1 MDIQR
6 FPGVAIC
13 ADAERLPFAGASLSG
28 VLLRG
33 VLEHVRR
40 ADVVRAEVARVLRPG
55 GFFYVEVPF
64 LQPFHESPED
74 YRRFTLPGLR
84 AFLADFPEAAAGV
97 QIGPFSSLAW
107 VTREA
112 AASLLSFGSPWLY
125 PKVLLVAAWA
135 TFSAQVPGSARRTCP
150 TCGHGGERRLLP
162 RAKAWLSRASA
173 SSCPLSIGR
182 GSSRRRWTRSRR
194 RRAQPTR

>member
-135 TFSAQVPGSARRTCP
+135 TFWLKYLD
-150 TCGHGGERRLLP
+150 RLVAP
-162 RAKAWLSRASA
+162 APHVATAASA
-173 SSCPLSIGR
+173 VYYLGR
-182 GSSRRRWTRSRR
+182 KRG
-194 RRAQPTR
+194 